1 MRKLIF
7 GMAIALIAVLTVIL
21 LISKGRSTITE
32 ELYYTIPKIYSYF
45 YTQDKKMNFNI
56 YSNNAHSFISLSEK
70 NTYTLLCEKNQYQLK
85 DIQIAKEID
94 SEIKNECYY
103 KYNLEIP
110 LLSFSSTDI
119 ILENCSLEVKNEHF
133 TLTCFLGDIYIY
145 RKDYIPLDFSD
156 LYGNYTYYEK
166 ELHFI
171 GFTIALNKDYKN
183 LEDIRMGKAYSFLN
197 FIEMDTL
204 YDSERIVERLPYPL
218 VSSKPTLPSFPLNA
232 KENYY
237 YIPIAYEKLYLIQEA
252 SIVLQIDGKMYYIP
266 DFLFLANDIS
276 LKDYP
281 ITNRQGTFQ
290 NA

>member
-1 MRKLIF
+1 M
-7 GMAIALIAVLTVIL
+7 
-21 LISKGRSTITE
+21 
-32 ELYYTIPKIYSYF
+32 
-45 YTQDKKMNFNI
+45 
-56 YSNNAHSFISLSEK
+56 
-70 NTYTLLCEKNQYQLK
+70 
-85 DIQIAKEID
+85 
-94 SEIKNECYY
+94 
-103 KYNLEIP
+103 
-110 LLSFSSTDI
+110 
-119 ILENCSLEVKNEHF
+119 KNEHF

-183 LEDIRMGKAYSFLN
+183 LEDIRIGKAYSFLN